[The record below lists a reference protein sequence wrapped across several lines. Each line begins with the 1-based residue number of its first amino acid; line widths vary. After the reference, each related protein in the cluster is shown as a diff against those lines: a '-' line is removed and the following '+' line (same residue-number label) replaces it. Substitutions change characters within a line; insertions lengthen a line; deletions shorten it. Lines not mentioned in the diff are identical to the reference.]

1 MVCADFFLVRI
12 KKQDRDEGSE
22 HRGGLRVWNPAGP
35 RPGGQGGRSR
45 GQGISPWN
53 QAAPLGQQATSRD
66 RRHYY
71 GFMSQHALDPAESM
85 MNLFLG
91 SVSKE
96 RPPMM
101 GDGVHPDGDE
111 LDPSDR

>member
-1 MVCADFFLVRI
+1 
-12 KKQDRDEGSE
+12 
-22 HRGGLRVWNPAGP
+22 
-35 RPGGQGGRSR
+35 
-45 GQGISPWN
+45 
-53 QAAPLGQQATSRD
+53 
-66 RRHYY
+66 
-71 GFMSQHALDPAESM
+71 M
-85 MNLFLG
+85 MDLFLG